1 MCKKTKIMSSKSI
14 LNNKSS
20 HKRDELISKIIKL
33 QRRIDSYTKIVI
45 NRIRI
50 KRYFYII
57 ISALISIT
65 YLLSYFD
72 IIILNNFWT
81 FGENEL
87 YIVLLFFP
95 LIPISMW
102 VLFKLKGKLLLK
114 DYNLQS
120 LKELRIEIKTLQ
132 ERENKLFEMG
142 TKDRKENYLIVF
154 LFFIIL
160 IYSIINN
167 ELFISFCIIIFIT
180 FRIGSIITSPIS
192 SRKFN
197 RNQIRLKN
205 MIINSFLNNL
215 DSSKVNPRKLI

>member
-1 MCKKTKIMSSKSI
+1 MSSKST

-33 QRRIDSYTKIVI
+33 EGRIDSYTKIVK
-45 NRIRI
+45 NRIRK

-57 ISALISIT
+57 VSALISII

-72 IIILNNFWT
+72 IIILNNFWI

-87 YIVLLFFP
+87 YIVLMFFP
-95 LIPISMW
+95 LIPISIW
-102 VLFKLKGKLLLK
+102 SLYKLKEKPLLK
-114 DYNLQS
+114 DYNSKS

-132 ERENKLFEMG
+132 ENENKLFEIG
-142 TKDRKENYLIVF
+142 AKEWAHNFSVIFVFSILLIF
-154 LFFIIL
+154 SIIKNEYFFSFPIIIL
-160 IYSIINN
+160 
-167 ELFISFCIIIFIT
+167 IT
-180 FRIGSIITSPIS
+180 FRIARLISSPIS

-215 DSSKVNPRKLI
+215 DNSKVNPRKLIWKN